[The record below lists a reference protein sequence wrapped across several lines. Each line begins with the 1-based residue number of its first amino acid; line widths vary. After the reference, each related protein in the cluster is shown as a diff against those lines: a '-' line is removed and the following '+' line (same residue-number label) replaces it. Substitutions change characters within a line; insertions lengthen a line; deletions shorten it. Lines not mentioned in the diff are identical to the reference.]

1 MKNPWDICVVH
12 HSHTD
17 IGYTDL
23 QEKIIHTQVDFIRC
37 AVSIIL
43 DGYERDTP
51 ERDFKWNCET
61 YFCVERFL
69 AESSEDER
77 NNFFECVKRGNIGI
91 SASYL
96 NFSDLVDIDIL
107 NRRTREMVEI
117 FAGRD
122 IQVHSAMNADVNGI
136 SLGMRDVFAE
146 QGIDFFFTNIHCHHG
161 MYPLYRNQTPYYWTH
176 GKHGRHGGDK
186 RILVW
191 NGEHYHLGNVFGL
204 VEEAHTNF
212 ITENYVGTAGGTDTG
227 ADAGADSVS
236 HRKDAHIASIKA
248 KFDAYIGQLLDSDY
262 PYRFFPIGV
271 SGVFSDNGPPNPD
284 IIHTIGAFNERF
296 GDEMRLRMVTLDE
309 LGEAVKQNLKRTVES
324 GASEGPVQGPLQVPE
339 YSGDLNDWWA
349 HGVASTPYAVKH
361 YREARRIYHLCRALD
376 PDDTFTDTDIRREAE
391 DNLLLFAEH
400 TWGHSSTIG
409 DPFSTIVNSLD
420 IRNISYASKAHES
433 SNVNFLKISHN
444 RGDIM
449 RYYSRSGRIK
459 AIHTGSETAR
469 CMASFYIEAYGYQG
483 VRLIREKTQEEI
495 PTQSSDHPRGI
506 LINFID
512 TFAPNEE
519 KTYRFQE
526 VPRRPK
532 VQNTRVAYIGS
543 ERVQDIVNDYDPLTF
558 RLPHTLEN
566 DFFRIEYRIPEGVIS
581 FYDKRADREML
592 RGGDNRFFT
601 PIYERTEI
609 RTDPYEERRLLGRN
623 IRGLHAEKHLAR
635 LEDVKVLEQGSL
647 FTSVELRWSLPGTT
661 HSAVRI
667 RLYHAMPRIDF
678 TYRVA
683 KTINEEPESLYLP
696 LSLNIPGAVRYFD
709 KGGVPFRPGI
719 DQIPGSCMEYYLVDT
734 GVVYEAPDCSMLI
747 QLRDVPM
754 VYMGPLRHHPIL
766 LCDNAPENNR
776 RDIHSW
782 VMNNIWETNFKMDLS
797 GFGEFSYTLE
807 RMEKTSA
814 AESFKAM
821 KSSDSVLAFM
831 TE

>member
-43 DGYERDTP
+43 GGYERDTP

-69 AESSEDER
+69 AESTEDER
-77 NNFFECVKRGNIGI
+77 NNFFACVKRGNIGI

-117 FAGRD
+117 FARRD

-136 SLGMRDVFAE
+136 SLGMWDVFAE

-161 MYPLYRNQTPYYWTH
+161 MYPLYRNQTPYYWKHGTH
-176 GKHGRHGGDK
+176 GGGK

-212 ITENYVGTAGGTDTG
+212 ITENYVGTAGGTARG
-227 ADAGADSVS
+227 AGADSVS
-236 HRKDAHIASIKA
+236 DRKDAHIASIKA

-296 GDEMRLRMVTLDE
+296 GEEMRLRMVTLDE
-309 LGEAVKQNLKRTVES
+309 LGEVVKQNVEN
-324 GASEGPVQGPLQVPE
+324 GASDVPE
-339 YSGDLNDWWA
+339 YRGDVTDWWA

-376 PDDTFTDTDIRREAE
+376 PEDEFTDTDTRREAE

-409 DPFSTIVNSLD
+409 DPYSTIVNSLD
-420 IRNISYASKAHES
+420 IRNISYASKAHEA
-433 SNVNFLKISHN
+433 SNVNFLKIAHN

-469 CMASFYIEAYGYQG
+469 RIVSFYIEAYGYQG
-483 VRLIREKTQEEI
+483 IRLICEKTQEEI

-519 KTYRFQE
+519 KPYRFQE

-543 ERVQDIVNDYDPLTF
+543 ERVQDIVNDYDPLPC

-566 DFFRIEYRIPEGVIS
+566 DFFRIDYRIPEGVIS
-581 FYDKRADREML
+581 FYDKRADQEML
-592 RGGDNRFFT
+592 CGGDNRFFT

-623 IRGLHAEKHLAR
+623 IRGLHAQKTPRPA
-635 LEDVKVLEQGSL
+635 GGCNG
-647 FTSVELRWSLPGTT
+647 PGTG
-661 HSAVRI
+661 
-667 RLYHAMPRIDF
+667 
-678 TYRVA
+678 
-683 KTINEEPESLYLP
+683 EPLYLGGTP
-696 LSLNIPGAVRYFD
+696 LPPAGHNPQCRENTPLPRHAADRFHLQGRQNDQRRTRKPVSAPLPEHPRGRAVFRQGGRALQAGHRSDSRQLHGVLSGGYRRGVRGSRLLDADTAAGCADGVHGAAAAPSDPALRQ
-709 KGGVPFRPGI
+709 RPGEQPAGYPFLG
-719 DQIPGSCMEYYLVDT
+719 DEQYLGNQFQDGPLGLRRVLVYPGSAWRKRQSKRV
-734 GVVYEAPDCSMLI
+734 S
-747 QLRDVPM
+747 
-754 VYMGPLRHHPIL
+754 
-766 LCDNAPENNR
+766 R
-776 RDIHSW
+776 R
-782 VMNNIWETNFKMDLS
+782 
-797 GFGEFSYTLE
+797 
-807 RMEKTSA
+807 
-814 AESFKAM
+814 
-821 KSSDSVLAFM
+821 
-831 TE
+831 